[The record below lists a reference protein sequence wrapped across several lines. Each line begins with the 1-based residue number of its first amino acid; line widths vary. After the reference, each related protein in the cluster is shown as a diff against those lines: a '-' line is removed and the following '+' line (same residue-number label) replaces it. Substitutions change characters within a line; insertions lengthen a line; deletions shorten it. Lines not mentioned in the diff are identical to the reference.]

1 MEDLIKINEPNKKEG
16 LEAMIEKSNQI
27 LQTDALF
34 KFSKKRT
41 QGLI

>member
-1 MEDLIKINEPNKKEG
+1 MEDLIMIKEPETNEG
-16 LEAMIEKSNQI
+16 IEAMIEKSNQI